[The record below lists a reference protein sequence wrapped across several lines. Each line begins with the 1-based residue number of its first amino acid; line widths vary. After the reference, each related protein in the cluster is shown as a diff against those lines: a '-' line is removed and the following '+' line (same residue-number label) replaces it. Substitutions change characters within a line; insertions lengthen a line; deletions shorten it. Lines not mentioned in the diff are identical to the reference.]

1 MGEEYSKELIERM
14 VKNER
19 LLIEIKTGVD
29 SLICSAYSPSINEY
43 VNNEDSLICPSYS
56 QSVND
61 YFYKL
66 EKFFQFHEDD
76 RKKPAPPFIPDDQK
90 KDISQI
96 PNPLSEIRNKMHL
109 YQAEEIEIKRMKTEE
124 DRLRQAGIIEP
135 AYLMTRLEK
144 ENRRLYKALCKAIAD
159 DLVEVTDNK
168 RLNFMCSKGS
178 AAHFFKEGGFTK
190 CKILSEYIMINDKET
205 TVSSLESAIKNEP
218 PEDWEHIRKTYYPS

>member
-14 VKNER
+14 VMNER

-56 QSVND
+56 PSVND

-66 EKFFQFHEDD
+66 EKFFQFYEDD

-96 PNPLSEIRNKMHL
+96 PNPFSELRNKMHL
-109 YQAEEIEIKRMKTEE
+109 YQAEEIEIERLKAEE
-124 DRLRQAGIIEP
+124 DRLRRAGIIEP
-135 AYLMTRLEK
+135 AYLMTLLQKEK
-144 ENRRLYKALCKAIAD
+144 PRLYKALCKAIAD
-159 DLVEVTDNK
+159 GLVKVIDNK
-168 RLNFMCSKGS
+168 WLNFICSKGS
-178 AAHFFKEGGFTK
+178 TAYFFKEGGFK
-190 CKILSEYIMINDKET
+190 DCKTLSNYIKINGEEIKEST
-205 TVSSLESAIKNEP
+205 LRYNMDNDSPKKWDSIKE
-218 PEDWEHIRKTYYPS
+218 KYYP